1 MLSLPPSRRPC
12 SLSSEEIKKAAN
24 AAFRNSRELCRS
36 PYFGGSVDEGLVAG
50 AADFVPMPA
59 GRELPVVG
67 REAEGAAGTP
77 DW

>member
-1 MLSLPPSRRPC
+1 MAVFSFLRGNKKGRECGLSELSRVMP
-12 SLSSEEIKKAAN
+12 L
-24 AAFRNSRELCRS
+24 S